1 VNTDPS
7 MTLYE
12 GAALDPALV
21 ELLDDALNLVLG
33 R

>member
-1 VNTDPS
+1 